1 MARSRKATARGR
13 GLACVG
19 AGVLACFH
27 RRRSLVAASLIA
39 LLCVTATASAGIDK
53 VGLFR
58 TRELHSASLKSFP
71 KWLDMMARFEHELT
85 ECMPD
90 RCRLNEWQQLIVSL
104 RGRNPMAELKLVNSA
119 INRHQYIEDWANWDL
134 ADYWET
140 PLQFL
145 DRSGDCEDFAI
156 AKYLALRSAGMP
168 AEDMRL
174 VIVDDNARHR
184 MHAVLAVYVRKRVW
198 ILDSLYDAIV
208 EPDAL
213 DHYEPIYSINEQG
226 WWLHRR

>member
-1 MARSRKATARGR
+1 MVRRRRATARDGILSR
-13 GLACVG
+13 VG
-19 AGVLACFH
+19 AAAFHCIH
-27 RRRSLVAASLIA
+27 RRLLLAAIPII
-39 LLCVTATASAGIDK
+39 LLGATTTASGGISQ

-58 TRELHSASLKSFP
+58 THELHSANLAAFP
-71 KWLDMMARFEHELT
+71 KWRTMLARFNQELA
-85 ECMPD
+85 ECAPD
-90 RCRLNEWQQLIVSL
+90 HCRLEEWQQLVSSL
-104 RGRNPMAELKLVNSA
+104 QGHNALAQLKLVNAA
-119 INRHQYIEDWANWDL
+119 INRHRYVEDWANWDL

-156 AKYLALRSAGMP
+156 AKYLALRAAGMA
-168 AEDMRL
+168 AENMRI
-174 VIVDDNARHR
+174 VIVNDHERQR
-184 MHAVLAVYVRKRVW
+184 MHAVLAVYVHGRAL

-208 EPDAL
+208 EADVI